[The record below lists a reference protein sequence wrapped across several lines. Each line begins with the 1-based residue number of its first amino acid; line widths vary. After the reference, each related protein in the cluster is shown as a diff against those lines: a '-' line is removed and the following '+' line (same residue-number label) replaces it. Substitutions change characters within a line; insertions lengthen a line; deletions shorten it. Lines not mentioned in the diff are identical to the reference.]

1 MIVLTENILK
11 GSKLNV
17 SSFVL
22 KVKPH
27 FEIIVPI
34 IPIIPFAIIQQ
45 SSVIFPNLLRRRKP
59 SAN

>member
-1 MIVLTENILK
+1 MQLDQMIVLTENILK
-11 GSKLNV
+11 GSKVNV

-27 FEIIVPI
+27 FERIVPI
-34 IPIIPFAIIQQ
+34 IPIILFMILL
-45 SSVIFPNLLRRRKP
+45 NLLRRRKP